1 MSELSVEVQ
10 IRILRAFR
18 DCMDGNTQACDLP
31 QLIPEVEKLIL
42 IPSPQIHAFLESTF
56 NLPTGPESGVES
68 PPEKKVKRRGR
79 KSRAELEREKEE
91 REEER
96 RRRAEESAPGSVEV
110 SPAKRPRRAS
120 TRRT

>member
-1 MSELSVEVQ
+1 MEVQ